1 MEPGHEDKNTQRRT
15 PEGVGELC
23 EAQEGGGNPPLLE
36 WKYAGEKKK
45 QAGVDKKKIK
55 RKNIFFF

>member
-23 EAQEGGGNPPLLE
+23 EAQEGGGNPPLRE
-36 WKYAGEKKK
+36 WKYAGEKRNKLELTK
-45 QAGVDKKKIK
+45 KKKI
-55 RKNIFFF
+55 KNIFFF